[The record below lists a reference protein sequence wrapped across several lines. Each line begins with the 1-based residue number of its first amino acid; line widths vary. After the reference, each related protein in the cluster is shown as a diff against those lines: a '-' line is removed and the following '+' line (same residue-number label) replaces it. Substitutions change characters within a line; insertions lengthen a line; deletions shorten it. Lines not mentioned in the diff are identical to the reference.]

1 MHKQTLLLHF
11 PFPPPLLGWALS
23 LKLDMMDKLDK
34 MDKPQQALHRPQ
46 SCGGLLWA
54 LTPSDGAASPT
65 ISKWTPPLSPTS
77 SGNRSGKRTTP
88 NRAGV
93 DLEKRP
99 SAAEAVAMLKRSGVP
114 ALEGVKMLRH
124 MVGAAPRAWIRDF
137 KIRGGR
143 SVCLLS
149 VVLQCS
155 LCAYIACTA
164 VPGTLRIIS
173 CTRHIRMYVLVRFC
187 YAHEFVG
194 SAHRIPDLFVLAR
207 ALSYHVVQS
216 TSTGPAPKY
225 QRTQRVLPILRHS
238 SSYDTASPF
247 LDSRSWILGGNLN
260 LTDYQISCHRSDGP
274 GIVLSTA
281 GISDFRIIQVGFS
294 AHRQSVMALH

>member
-1 MHKQTLLLHF
+1 MEVLSQGAPNAKADHGSKELKPVRRRSWLLRRLV
-11 PFPPPLLGWALS
+11 PRLS
-23 LKLDMMDKLDK
+23 TSSATAAERGACPANATQLDMMDKLDK

-77 SGNRSGKRTTP
+77 SGNRSGKGTTP
-88 NRAGV
+88 RAGV

-143 SVCLLS
+143 AHVNAKLREMTALEGELNNFRPRASAVIPKFLRRRASTGSQLRLTSREIAEAREELLK
-149 VVLQCS
+149 VVLF
-155 LCAYIACTA
+155 L
-164 VPGTLRIIS
+164 
-173 CTRHIRMYVLVRFC
+173 H
-187 YAHEFVG
+187 
-194 SAHRIPDLFVLAR
+194 
-207 ALSYHVVQS
+207 
-216 TSTGPAPKY
+216 
-225 QRTQRVLPILRHS
+225 LRH
-238 SSYDTASPF
+238 
-247 LDSRSWILGGNLN
+247 
-260 LTDYQISCHRSDGP
+260 
-274 GIVLSTA
+274 
-281 GISDFRIIQVGFS
+281 
-294 AHRQSVMALH
+294 